1 MTAPRTASQPHR
13 KDTDVRHTSRGGGGL
28 HRLHDL
34 RVPGLTRTA
43 WLLTGNGD
51 AAQGSS
57 NRLVKTYVAW
67 PRVRDGQ
74 ALAYARAVLVN
85 HHREQW
91 RKFGREA
98 AVDETPEPAVLAE
111 RRSPT
116 ATSDDR
122 DQIIRLLDH
131 LPPQQRTVVVLRY
144 YADMSEQAV
153 ADQLGISVGA
163 VKSAASR
170 GLAALRPWPRPRP
183 LGCRARCDVHIHL
196 PHLP

>member
-1 MTAPRTASQPHR
+1 MFGIRREEREAAFTAFMTSASP
-13 KDTDVRHTSRGGGGL
+13 S
-28 HRLHDL
+28 
-34 RVPGLTRTA
+34 LTRTA

-51 AAQGSS
+51 AAQELVQAA
-57 NRLVKTYVAW
+57 LVKTYVAW

-98 AVDETPEPAVLAE
+98 VVDETPEPAVLAE

-144 YADMSEQAV
+144 YAD
-153 ADQLGISVGA
+153 QLGISVGA
-163 VKSAASR
+163 VKRAASR
-170 GLAALRPWPRPRP
+170 GLAALRPLASAAAPSAAESAATSTSTSPISREGT
-183 LGCRARCDVHIHL
+183 LS
-196 PHLP
+196 

>member
-1 MTAPRTASQPHR
+1 MFGIRREEREAAFTAFMTSASP
-13 KDTDVRHTSRGGGGL
+13 S
-28 HRLHDL
+28 
-34 RVPGLTRTA
+34 LTRTA

-51 AAQGSS
+51 AAQELVQAA
-57 NRLVKTYVAW
+57 LVKTYVAW

-170 GLAALRPWPRPRP
+170 GLAALRPLASAAAPSAAEPAATSTSTSPISREGT
-183 LGCRARCDVHIHL
+183 LS
-196 PHLP
+196 